1 MSIDFASIFAGAADE
16 YVADS
21 RRMEELTGKLIG
33 KKFDDYLTRGAAN
46 HTKHLTAKKELRKI
60 ARRLKAYKLS
70 NDKIGTILEQ
80 GKADEVL
87 SYLDNFSKLD
97 ATAKSK
103 FLKPLGGD
111 IQNIVEF
118 APNYKESGL
127 TLDQI
132 VNKVGGKITG
142 GMTVTDAFADVGQRK
157 EGTLAKLF
165 SINPS
170 RMVSKQRKLYESVYG
185 KDALAQAQRFATGT
199 LTTEDLGFS
208 GLIQMP
214 DPIASKKV
222 MDTLGGGSG
231 YISSS
236 SFNTL
241 VKTDMA
247 GILDASMNQ
256 AGTDF
261 SVSDEVKNALGDNIK
276 AKLQNYVREQQ
287 VEYNK
292 NLPQDQKGLYT
303 DEFRLQLANGMKSIV
318 NEIRNPTPRDGGG
331 GDVDMSASE
340 IQMKLIDLKNKA
352 RSGATYNAEDW
363 ISERATLLYLAE
375 KVRNPNTQKTI
386 EDFTTEARED
396 HDLFISGVPRV
407 ESGGIYEGYFQ
418 QGQDIGSEAKRK

>member
-46 HTKHLTAKKELRKI
+46 HTKHLTAKKELRKV
-60 ARRLKAYKLS
+60 ARRLKSYKLS

-87 SYLDNFSKLD
+87 AYLDNFSKLD

-170 RMVSKQRKLYESVYG
+170 RMVNKQRKLYESVYG

-222 MDTLGGGSG
+222 MDTLDAEKGTITRTSAIRESLQYATSLIDG
-231 YISSS
+231 
-236 SFNTL
+236 
-241 VKTDMA
+241 A
-247 GILDASMNQ
+247 GIEIDPETGLVNTFKIPD
-256 AGTDF
+256 
-261 SVSDEVKNALGDNIK
+261 SVTEA
-276 AKLQNYVREQQ
+276 
-287 VEYNK
+287 NK
-292 NLPQDQKGLYT
+292 NLTEANIRMLVSKRYGELQDPDGKISSTNLLKIQNDIKELIKT
-303 DEFRLQLANGMKSIV
+303 PPAP
-318 NEIRNPTPRDGGG
+318 RNG
-331 GDVDMSASE
+331 GDGKRDTAE
-340 IQMKLIDLKNKA
+340 IQM
-352 RSGATYNAEDW
+352 
-363 ISERATLLYLAE
+363 
-375 KVRNPNTQKTI
+375 
-386 EDFTTEARED
+386 
-396 HDLFISGVPRV
+396 
-407 ESGGIYEGYFQ
+407 
-418 QGQDIGSEAKRK
+418 DILEAKRQLSRGTFTGEPKAWRNNFVSLLRELELSQGKEPSSVESLAAEALREYNTNVTLGKVKQKGASTTGLEGYALEGESYRNQ

>member
-1 MSIDFASIFAGAADE
+1 MAIDFASIFAGGADE
-16 YVADS
+16 YVADA
-21 RRMEELTGKLIG
+21 RRMEELTGKLIS
-33 KKFDDYLTRGAAN
+33 KSFDDYLTRGAAN
-46 HTKHLTAKKELRKI
+46 HTKHLTAKKELRKV
-60 ARRLKAYKLS
+60 ARRLKSYKLS

-97 ATAKSK
+97 VTAKKK
-103 FLKPLGGD
+103 FLEPLGGD

-222 MDTLGGGSG
+222 MDTLGGDSG
-231 YISSS
+231 YITGA

-241 VKTDMA
+241 VKADMA
-247 GILDASMNQ
+247 GILESEISSTT
-256 AGTDF
+256 GDF
-261 SVSDEVKNALGDNIK
+261 TVPNNIKEELGANIK
-276 AKLQNYVREQQ
+276 AELQAYVREQQ
-287 VEYNK
+287 VKYNK
-292 NLPQDQKGLYT
+292 DLPQNQKGLYT
-303 DEFRLQLANGMKSIV
+303 DEFRLQLANGMKAIV
-318 NEIRNPTPRDGGG
+318 DGIRNPAPRNGGSG
-331 GDVDMSASE
+331 GQRDTAE
-340 IQMKLIDLKNKA
+340 IQM
-352 RSGATYNAEDW
+352 
-363 ISERATLLYLAE
+363 
-375 KVRNPNTQKTI
+375 
-386 EDFTTEARED
+386 
-396 HDLFISGVPRV
+396 
-407 ESGGIYEGYFQ
+407 
-418 QGQDIGSEAKRK
+418 DILEAKRQLSRGTFTGEAKAWRNNFVSLLRELELSQNREPSSVESLAAEALRQYNTNVALGKVKQEGPSTTGLEGYALEGDAYRNQ

>member
-1 MSIDFASIFAGAADE
+1 MAIDFASIFAGAADE

-46 HTKHLTAKKELRKI
+46 HTKHLTAKKELRKV
-60 ARRLKAYKLS
+60 ARRLKSYKLS

-87 SYLDNFSKLD
+87 AYLDNFSKLD
-97 ATAKSK
+97 VTAKSK

-170 RMVSKQRKLYESVYG
+170 RMVNKQRKLYESVYG

-222 MDTLGGGSG
+222 MDTLDAEKGTITRTSAIRESLQYATSLIDG
-231 YISSS
+231 
-236 SFNTL
+236 
-241 VKTDMA
+241 A
-247 GILDASMNQ
+247 GIEIDPETGLVNTFKIPD
-256 AGTDF
+256 
-261 SVSDEVKNALGDNIK
+261 SVTEA
-276 AKLQNYVREQQ
+276 
-287 VEYNK
+287 NK
-292 NLPQDQKGLYT
+292 NLTEANIRMLVSKRYGELQDT
-303 DEFRLQLANGMKSIV
+303 DGKISSTNLLKIQNDIKELIKTPPA
-318 NEIRNPTPRDGGG
+318 PTNG
-331 GDVDMSASE
+331 GDGERDTAE
-340 IQMKLIDLKNKA
+340 IQM
-352 RSGATYNAEDW
+352 
-363 ISERATLLYLAE
+363 
-375 KVRNPNTQKTI
+375 
-386 EDFTTEARED
+386 
-396 HDLFISGVPRV
+396 
-407 ESGGIYEGYFQ
+407 
-418 QGQDIGSEAKRK
+418 DILEAKRQLSRGTFTGEAKAWRNNFVSLLRELELSQGKEPSSVESLAAEALREYNINVTLGKVKQKGASTTGLEGYALEGDAYRNQ

>member
-21 RRMEELTGKLIG
+21 RRMEELTGKLIS

-46 HTKHLTAKKELRKI
+46 HTKHLTAKKELRKV
-60 ARRLKAYKLS
+60 ARRLKSYRLS

-87 SYLDNFSKLD
+87 AYLDNFSKLD
-97 ATAKSK
+97 VTAKSK

-170 RMVSKQRKLYESVYG
+170 RMVNKQRKLYESVYG

-222 MDTLGGGSG
+222 MDTLDAEKGTITRTSAIRESLQYATSLIDG
-231 YISSS
+231 
-236 SFNTL
+236 
-241 VKTDMA
+241 A
-247 GILDASMNQ
+247 GIEIDPETGLVNTFKIPD
-256 AGTDF
+256 
-261 SVSDEVKNALGDNIK
+261 SVTEA
-276 AKLQNYVREQQ
+276 
-287 VEYNK
+287 NK
-292 NLPQDQKGLYT
+292 NLTEANIRMLVSKRYGELQDPDGKISSKNL
-303 DEFRLQLANGMKSIV
+303 LQIQNDIKKLIETPPAP
-318 NEIRNPTPRDGGG
+318 RNG
-331 GDVDMSASE
+331 GDGERDTAE
-340 IQMKLIDLKNKA
+340 IQM
-352 RSGATYNAEDW
+352 
-363 ISERATLLYLAE
+363 
-375 KVRNPNTQKTI
+375 
-386 EDFTTEARED
+386 
-396 HDLFISGVPRV
+396 
-407 ESGGIYEGYFQ
+407 
-418 QGQDIGSEAKRK
+418 DILEAKRQLSQGTFTGEPKAWRNNFVSLLRELELSQGREPSSVESLAAEALREYNTNVTLGKVKQKGASTTGLEGYALEGESYRNQ

>member
-33 KKFDDYLTRGAAN
+33 KKFDDYLSRGAAN

-87 SYLDNFSKLD
+87 AYLDNFSKLD

-170 RMVSKQRKLYESVYG
+170 RMVNKQRKLYESVYG

-222 MDTLGGGSG
+222 MDTLDTEKGTITRTSAIRESLQYATSLIDG
-231 YISSS
+231 
-236 SFNTL
+236 
-241 VKTDMA
+241 A
-247 GILDASMNQ
+247 GIEIDPETGLVNTFKIPD
-256 AGTDF
+256 
-261 SVSDEVKNALGDNIK
+261 SVTEA
-276 AKLQNYVREQQ
+276 
-287 VEYNK
+287 NK
-292 NLPQDQKGLYT
+292 NLTEANIRMLVSKRYGELQDPDGKISSKNL
-303 DEFRLQLANGMKSIV
+303 LQIQNDIKELIKTPPAP
-318 NEIRNPTPRDGGG
+318 RNG
-331 GDVDMSASE
+331 GDGERDTAE
-340 IQMKLIDLKNKA
+340 IQM
-352 RSGATYNAEDW
+352 
-363 ISERATLLYLAE
+363 
-375 KVRNPNTQKTI
+375 
-386 EDFTTEARED
+386 
-396 HDLFISGVPRV
+396 
-407 ESGGIYEGYFQ
+407 
-418 QGQDIGSEAKRK
+418 DILEAKRQLSRGTFTGEPKAWRNKFVSLLRELELSQNREPSSVESLAAEALRQYNTNVALGKVKQQGPSTTGLEGYALEGESYRNQ

>member
-46 HTKHLTAKKELRKI
+46 HTKHLTAKKELRKV
-60 ARRLKAYKLS
+60 ARRLKSYKLS

-87 SYLDNFSKLD
+87 AYLDNFSKLD

-170 RMVSKQRKLYESVYG
+170 RMVNKQRKLYESVYG

-222 MDTLGGGSG
+222 MDTLDAEKGTITRTSAIRESLQYATSLIDG
-231 YISSS
+231 
-236 SFNTL
+236 
-241 VKTDMA
+241 A
-247 GILDASMNQ
+247 GIEIDPETGLVNTFKIPD
-256 AGTDF
+256 
-261 SVSDEVKNALGDNIK
+261 SVTEA
-276 AKLQNYVREQQ
+276 
-287 VEYNK
+287 NK
-292 NLPQDQKGLYT
+292 NLTEANIRMLVSKRYGELQDT
-303 DEFRLQLANGMKSIV
+303 DGKISSTNLLKIQNDIKELIKTPPAP
-318 NEIRNPTPRDGGG
+318 RNG
-331 GDVDMSASE
+331 GDGERDTAE
-340 IQMKLIDLKNKA
+340 IQM
-352 RSGATYNAEDW
+352 
-363 ISERATLLYLAE
+363 
-375 KVRNPNTQKTI
+375 
-386 EDFTTEARED
+386 
-396 HDLFISGVPRV
+396 
-407 ESGGIYEGYFQ
+407 
-418 QGQDIGSEAKRK
+418 DILEAKRQLSQGTFTGEPKAWRNNFVSLLRELELSQGREPSSVESLAAEALREYNTNVTLGKVKQKGASTTGLEGYALEGESYRNQ

>member
-46 HTKHLTAKKELRKI
+46 HTKHLTAKKELRKV
-60 ARRLKAYKLS
+60 ARRLKSYKLS

-87 SYLDNFSKLD
+87 AYLDNFSKLD
-97 ATAKSK
+97 VTAKSK

-170 RMVSKQRKLYESVYG
+170 RMVNKQRKLYESVYG

-222 MDTLGGGSG
+222 MDTLDAEKGTITRTSAIRESLQYATSLIDG
-231 YISSS
+231 
-236 SFNTL
+236 
-241 VKTDMA
+241 A
-247 GILDASMNQ
+247 GIEIDPETGLVNTFKIPD
-256 AGTDF
+256 
-261 SVSDEVKNALGDNIK
+261 SVTEA
-276 AKLQNYVREQQ
+276 
-287 VEYNK
+287 NK
-292 NLPQDQKGLYT
+292 NLTEANIRMLVSKRYGELQDT
-303 DEFRLQLANGMKSIV
+303 DGKISSTNLLKIQNDIKELIKTPPA
-318 NEIRNPTPRDGGG
+318 PTNG
-331 GDVDMSASE
+331 GDGERDTAE
-340 IQMKLIDLKNKA
+340 IQM
-352 RSGATYNAEDW
+352 
-363 ISERATLLYLAE
+363 
-375 KVRNPNTQKTI
+375 
-386 EDFTTEARED
+386 
-396 HDLFISGVPRV
+396 
-407 ESGGIYEGYFQ
+407 
-418 QGQDIGSEAKRK
+418 DILEAKRQLSRGTFTGEAKAWRNNFVSLLRELELSQGKEPSSVESLAAEALREYNINVTLGKVKQKGASTTGLEGYALEGDAYRNQ

>member
-46 HTKHLTAKKELRKI
+46 HTKHLTAKKELRKV
-60 ARRLKAYKLS
+60 ARRLKSYKLS

-87 SYLDNFSKLD
+87 AYLDNFSKLD

-170 RMVSKQRKLYESVYG
+170 RMVNKQRKLYESVYG

-222 MDTLGGGSG
+222 MDTLDAEKGTITRTSAIRESLQYATSLIDG
-231 YISSS
+231 
-236 SFNTL
+236 
-241 VKTDMA
+241 A
-247 GILDASMNQ
+247 GIEIDPETGLVNTFKIPD
-256 AGTDF
+256 
-261 SVSDEVKNALGDNIK
+261 SVTEA
-276 AKLQNYVREQQ
+276 
-287 VEYNK
+287 NK
-292 NLPQDQKGLYT
+292 NLTEANIRMLVSKRYGELQDT
-303 DEFRLQLANGMKSIV
+303 DGKISSTNLLKIQNDIKELIKTPPAP
-318 NEIRNPTPRDGGG
+318 RNG
-331 GDVDMSASE
+331 GDGERDTAE
-340 IQMKLIDLKNKA
+340 IQM
-352 RSGATYNAEDW
+352 
-363 ISERATLLYLAE
+363 
-375 KVRNPNTQKTI
+375 
-386 EDFTTEARED
+386 
-396 HDLFISGVPRV
+396 
-407 ESGGIYEGYFQ
+407 
-418 QGQDIGSEAKRK
+418 DILEAKRQLSRGTFTGEPKAWRNNFVSLLRELELSQGREPSSVESLAAEALREYNTNVTLGKVKQKGASTTGLEGYALEGESYRNQ

>member
-46 HTKHLTAKKELRKI
+46 HTKHLTAKKELRKV
-60 ARRLKAYKLS
+60 ARRLKSYKLS

-87 SYLDNFSKLD
+87 AYLDNFSKLD

-170 RMVSKQRKLYESVYG
+170 RMVNKQRKLYESVYG

-222 MDTLGGGSG
+222 IDTLDTEKGTITRTSAIRESLQYATSLIDG
-231 YISSS
+231 
-236 SFNTL
+236 
-241 VKTDMA
+241 A
-247 GILDASMNQ
+247 GIEIDPETGLVNTFKIPD
-256 AGTDF
+256 
-261 SVSDEVKNALGDNIK
+261 SVTEA
-276 AKLQNYVREQQ
+276 
-287 VEYNK
+287 NK
-292 NLPQDQKGLYT
+292 NLTEANIRMLVSKRYGELQDPDGKISSTNLLKIQNDIKELIKT
-303 DEFRLQLANGMKSIV
+303 PPAP
-318 NEIRNPTPRDGGG
+318 RNG
-331 GDVDMSASE
+331 GDGKRDTAE
-340 IQMKLIDLKNKA
+340 IQM
-352 RSGATYNAEDW
+352 
-363 ISERATLLYLAE
+363 
-375 KVRNPNTQKTI
+375 
-386 EDFTTEARED
+386 
-396 HDLFISGVPRV
+396 
-407 ESGGIYEGYFQ
+407 
-418 QGQDIGSEAKRK
+418 DILEAKRQLSRGTFTGEPKAWRNNFVRLLRELELSQNREPSSVESLAAEALRQYNTNVALGKVKQQGPSTTGLEGYALEGESYRNQ